1 MKLQSYSRS
10 ASPSSNGSLPQY
22 VMRELGNVKATFDRI
37 VAQCPVSA
45 SFADGYLTIT
55 LPSGTYRI
63 AAEAK

>member
-10 ASPSSNGSLPQY
+10 ASPSTLASLPQY
-22 VMRELGNVKATFDRI
+22 VTRELGNVKAAFDRI

-55 LPSGTYRI
+55 LPSGTYKI
-63 AAEAK
+63 AAEAQ